1 MENVKGVRM
10 IKVPKARLGAAVMVE
25 VEKPKKVAEVML
37 LKCQKHDIEFEGK
50 LLLGKIPIGCPK
62 CKEENEK
69 LARDMEAKELKKK
82 EAELAEFVEFRV
94 KHSGLS
100 KKLIETKAKYTKNFK
115 EFSQH
120 LMSLEKNL
128 FLCGG
133 VGTGKTMFC
142 AELVKRNTHR
152 YPRYFCACDLA
163 YLTNSKRVDLL
174 DRLKHCELFILDEI
188 SDIGLIDESF
198 LNALIDKLY
207 NNDCIFVLSGNVS
220 KDFLNGLNTKALSRL
235 NANGLEVCEF
245 RGEDLRI
252 KNKGA

>member
-1 MENVKGVRM
+1 MGSFTGNLMVRHH
-10 IKVPKARLGAAVMVE
+10 KSNKD
-25 VEKPKKVAEVML
+25 KVAKSSSLEVIL
-37 LKCQKHDIEFEGK
+37 LKCERHDIEFEGK
-50 LLLGKIPIGCPK
+50 VLLGGIKIGCPQ

-69 LARDMEAKELKKK
+69 LARDREAQALKQK
-82 EAELAEFVEFRV
+82 EAELAEYRDFRI

-100 KKLIETKAKYTKNFK
+100 RKLIESKAKYTKNFK

-128 FLCGG
+128 FLYGG

-174 DRLKHCELFILDEI
+174 DGLKHCELFILDEI
-188 SDIGLIDESF
+188 SDISLIDESF

-207 NNDCIFVLSGNVS
+207 NNDCIFVLCGNVS
-220 KDFLNGLNTKALSRL
+220 KDFLNSLSTKALSRL

-245 RGEDLRI
+245 LGDDLRI
-252 KNKGA
+252 AKNKDNYTN

>member
-1 MENVKGVRM
+1 MKTNMLESKQM
-10 IKVPKARLGAAVMVE
+10 I
-25 VEKPKKVAEVML
+25 
-37 LKCQKHDIEFEGK
+37 CQKHGIEFEGK

-62 CKEENEK
+62 CKEESEK
-69 LARDMEAKELKKK
+69 LARDREAQELKQK
-82 EAELAEFVEFRV
+82 EAELAEYRDFRI

-100 KKLIETKAKYTKNFK
+100 RKLIETKAKYTKNFK

-128 FLCGG
+128 FLCGN

-152 YPRYFCACDLA
+152 CPRYFYTCDLA

-174 DRLKHCELFILDEI
+174 SSLKHCELFILDEI

-207 NNDCIFVLSGNVS
+207 NNDCIFVLCGNVS
-220 KDFLNGLNTKALSRL
+220 KDFLNSLNTKVLSRL

-245 RGEDLRI
+245 LGEDLRI
-252 KNKGA
+252 AKINN

>member
-1 MENVKGVRM
+1 MKTNMLESKRM
-10 IKVPKARLGAAVMVE
+10 I
-25 VEKPKKVAEVML
+25 
-37 LKCQKHDIEFEGK
+37 CQKHGIEFEGK

-62 CKEENEK
+62 CKEESEK
-69 LARDMEAKELKKK
+69 LARDREAQELKRK
-82 EAELAEFVEFRV
+82 EAELAEYRDFRI
-94 KHSGLS
+94 KHSGIS

-174 DRLKHCELFILDEI
+174 SSLKHCELFILDEI
-188 SDIGLIDESF
+188 SDIGLINESF
-198 LNALIDKLY
+198 LNALIDNLY
-207 NNDCIFVLSGNVS
+207 NNDCIFVLCGNVS
-220 KDFLNGLNTKALSRL
+220 KDFLNGLNTKILSRL

-245 RGEDLRI
+245 LGEDLRI
-252 KNKGA
+252 AKKQNITI

>member
-1 MENVKGVRM
+1 MENVRGYKVR
-10 IKVPKARLGAAVMVE
+10 KQRLGGASVMFE
-25 VEKPKKVAEVML
+25 YEKPKKVAEVAKVSEAML
-37 LKCQKHDIEFEGK
+37 LKCQKHGIEFRGR
-50 LLLGKIPIGCPK
+50 LLLNRIPIGCPK

-69 LARDMEAKELKKK
+69 LARDVEVKELKKK

-174 DRLKHCELFILDEI
+174 DRLDRK
-188 SDIGLIDESF
+188 S
-198 LNALIDKLY
+198 
-207 NNDCIFVLSGNVS
+207 VV
-220 KDFLNGLNTKALSRL
+220 
-235 NANGLEVCEF
+235 
-245 RGEDLRI
+245 
-252 KNKGA
+252 